1 MIHHIYA
8 SGRHVCLSRKSK
20 SISTQ
25 HLSSNVVYICSISW
39 LLADKLSDLSQA
51 EKKIIVAKSEQI
63 QKMAT
68 IFTQSDNFWSL
79 SFCEFAQV
87 WQQLLSSHLEIN
99 QVIQE
104 PTANCLNRC
113 RPPWCCNKH
122 FIFIKVLFLSD
133 AMNQFE
139 TIFYEPI
146 TYRIIKLITFSFIG
160 LRMPWS

>member
-51 EKKIIVAKSEQI
+51 EKKITVAKSEQI

-68 IFTQSDNFWSL
+68 IFTQSDNF
-79 SFCEFAQV
+79 
-87 WQQLLSSHLEIN
+87 
-99 QVIQE
+99 
-104 PTANCLNRC
+104 
-113 RPPWCCNKH
+113 
-122 FIFIKVLFLSD
+122 
-133 AMNQFE
+133 
-139 TIFYEPI
+139 
-146 TYRIIKLITFSFIG
+146 
-160 LRMPWS
+160 